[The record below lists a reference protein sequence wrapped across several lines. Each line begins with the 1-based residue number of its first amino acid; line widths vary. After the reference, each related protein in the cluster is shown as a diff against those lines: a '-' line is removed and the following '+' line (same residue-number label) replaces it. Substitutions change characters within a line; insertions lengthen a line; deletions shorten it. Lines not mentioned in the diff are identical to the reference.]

1 MEKINPTCVNA
12 SDRGAYCE
20 ALVHP
25 HKGCQKNTCPFYKSA
40 EDFVKDESKA
50 SKRCDSFGYP
60 FSSRK
65 EVMDKQEYLQEAV
78 KKSKAKKRKT
88 PAIDL
93 RKTKISAY
101 NYELN
106 DVIVFDS
113 RQAALAYFGITEY
126 MLELLLKDQKE
137 TYKGYIFVKEKR

>member
-25 HKGCQKNTCPFYKSA
+25 HKGCPKNTCPFYKSS
-40 EDFVKDESKA
+40 EDFKQEEQKVSG
-50 SKRCDSFGYP
+50 RLDSLGYS
-60 FSSRK
+60 FTSRK
-65 EVMDKQEYLQEAV
+65 ELMDKQEYLQEAV
-78 KKSKAKKRKT
+78 KKSKAKKRKA

-126 MLELLLKDQKE
+126 MLELLLKDQKQ